1 MVKRVKTKNTKGSKK
16 STQKQQAVAAAPPA
30 PEPAPV
36 AKTVAPVPVVENTL
50 SDGFTE
56 LLAKLQQTSQLL
68 SSLKT
73 DLRALEK
80 RATREMKA
88 LQKVVNKRK
97 RKAGA
102 RKPSGFTKPTL
113 ISDELASFL
122 KVPPGTE
129 MARTEVT
136 KEINKY
142 VVAHNL
148 KDKNNGR
155 KINPDKA
162 LAKLLKLGKND
173 ELTYLNLQ
181 RYMKGHFAKASTSQ

>member
-16 STQKQQAVAAAPPA
+16 STQKQQAVTPA
-30 PEPAPV
+30 PEPEPVHV
-36 AKTVAPVPVVENTL
+36 AKTVEHVPAVENTL

-56 LLAKLQQTSQLL
+56 LLAKLQQTSQLV

-88 LQKVVNKRK
+88 LQKVVNSKGK
-97 RKAGA
+97 GK
-102 RKPSGFTKPTL
+102 KTKGFTKPTL

-148 KDKNNGR
+148 KDKKNGR

-162 LAKLLKLGKND
+162 R
-173 ELTYLNLQ
+173 LNC
-181 RYMKGHFAKASTSQ
+181 